1 MKVSKAAK
9 AGIRS
14 PNAGHCLR
22 PSQWLGHLKSQVCTK
37 APTVQ
42 PIARKYKKAY
52 FSTKE
57 RREVV
62 IESNDIGPYSEAL
75 WLDYQRPSMNEI
87 MLRSNCVNTSLTM
100 ERVPQSRF
108 NIKLSPN
115 SEFVLSVPLVM
126 HFNLQP
132 PLPLSPPH
140 HILLFFS
147 HHLCFSHSL
156 VCLLSC
162 FWQT

>member
-1 MKVSKAAK
+1 MPDIASDQVSDLVTW
-9 AGIRS
+9 S
-14 PNAGHCLR
+14 H
-22 PSQWLGHLKSQVCTK
+22 KSAQK
-37 APTVQ
+37 HQQSNQLPGN
-42 PIARKYKKAY
+42 KKAY

-62 IESNDIGPYSEAL
+62 IESNDIGSYSEAL